1 MNQNLTSQ
9 LSNSKGFTLIEAL
22 IAVVILAIGLLGIAG
37 LQATNL
43 KNNQSAYN
51 RSQATLLAYDM
62 ADRIRANSSEANKF
76 STSQYIATSAPATQ
90 ATCSTTAGCTPLQMA
105 QNDRK
110 QWNDNISS
118 SLPSGAGTITV
129 VAGTRTYTITITWDD
144 NRNGDLTDD
153 PNFNM
158 SFRL

>member
-62 ADRIRANSSEANKF
+62 ADRIRANSSEAISF
-76 STSQYIATSAPATQ
+76 QPA
-90 ATCSTTAGCTPLQMA
+90 S
-105 QNDRK
+105 
-110 QWNDNISS
+110 I
-118 SLPSGAGTITV
+118 
-129 VAGTRTYTITITWDD
+129 
-144 NRNGDLTDD
+144 
-153 PNFNM
+153 
-158 SFRL
+158 